1 MGWLNA
7 ISRVS
12 KLEWMDGLGAP
23 PVPVSLLSR
32 KIFTDFFLFFCAG
45 CFCAHAST
53 AALVPSSLPVTCR
66 TLLKRMPA
74 DVNVALLRG
83 GNSMGSRGIKEAI
96 KNETVHVVS
105 RARNTQN
112 RRERR

>member
-1 MGWLNA
+1 MGGVVQRA
-7 ISRVS
+7 IFSG
-12 KLEWMDGLGAP
+12 DGACADSFGAP
-23 PVPVSLLSR
+23 PAPFLTRARSGFVVLTAMVSAPSPTSL
-32 KIFTDFFLFFCAG
+32 C
-45 CFCAHAST
+45 
-53 AALVPSSLPVTCR
+53 AALFSLPLRPRR

-105 RARNTQN
+105 EKE
-112 RRERR
+112 RERW